1 MKKKLKL
8 NQVLIGVSTMA
19 LSFGA
24 LQAEASAAEKTP
36 YNVLQMKPV
45 GIDTS
50 KDKIA
55 HSTTADETLSF
66 EKRLEM
72 GDFSEHPA
80 PTIKLAETK
89 QLQEQYSTAELNKMS
104 DSELIDTLGNIRWY
118 QITDLFQ
125 FNDETKA
132 FYQNKER
139 MQVIIN
145 ELGKRGSSFTKD
157 DSKGIE
163 TFVEVLRSA
172 FYLGFYNQ
180 ELSYLNERSFQDQC
194 LPALKEMAK
203 NPNFKLGTEEQ
214 DKVVSAYG
222 KLIGNASSDAETVQY
237 AAKILKQFN
246 ENLSTYES
254 DRLKGQAIYDL
265 IHGIDYDLQSYMHKT
280 GNEANTTMWY
290 GKIDSFIN
298 EVNNIALLHNV
309 ADNNSWLINNGI
321 YYAGRLGVFHSHPD
335 KGLEVV
341 TQAMHMY
348 PYLSEAYFVAVEQL
362 TTNYDGKD
370 YSGNAVDLEKMR
382 EEGKKQYLPKTYTFD
397 NGSIVFKTG
406 ANVTDDKIQ
415 RLYWAAKEVKAQ
427 YHRVIGNDKA
437 LEPGNADDVLTVVIY
452 DSPDQYRLNRQLYG
466 YETNNGGIYIE
477 EKGTFFTYER
487 TPEQSIYSLEELFR
501 HEFTHYLQGRYEV
514 PGLFGTGD
522 MYQNE
527 RLTWFQEGNAEFF
540 AGSTRTN
547 DVVPRQSIISGLSD
561 DPSQRYTAKQTLFAK
576 YGSWDFYNYSF
587 ALQSFM
593 YTHQFETFDRIQ
605 DLIRANDV
613 KNYDAYRDALSKDP
627 QLNAEYQTYMQQLID
642 NQEKYK
648 VPQVTEDYLVEHA
661 PKALNEV
668 EQEIVDVANVQDVK
682 MTKHKSQFFDT
693 FTLEGTYVGS
703 ETQGESKDWKTM
715 SKQVNEVLEQLSQKE
730 WSGYKT
736 VTAYFVNYRVNA
748 ANQFEYDIV
757 FHGIATDEGDNQA
770 PIVKINGPY
779 AGVENEEIQFKS
791 DGSKDK
797 DGEIVSYL
805 WDFGDGKTSEEANPT
820 HVYDKEGTYNV
831 TLTVKND
838 KGIESKDHAIVAVR
852 KGAQTGNN
860 HQEETKTIPF
870 NTLLK
875 GSLMADDDTDAYTFE
890 VTSPEEID
898 ISVLNENQIGMT
910 WVLCHESDKQNYVAV
925 GQEDGN
931 NITGKLHAEPGKYYL
946 YIYKFDNENG
956 TYTVNV
962 QNETKTEIKPNNR
975 PEEATTIPFN
985 MPLKGSLMD
994 DDHTDVYTFDVT
1006 SPKEIDIAVVNE
1018 NQIGMTW
1025 VLCHESDMR
1034 NYVAYGQ
1041 EDGNSIKGKY
1051 NAKPGKY
1058 YLYIYKFDNENGA
1071 YTVNVQ

>member
-24 LQAEASAAEKTP
+24 LQAEASTAEKTP

-45 GIDTS
+45 GIVKSNDEVT
-50 KDKIA
+50 
-55 HSTTADETLSF
+55 HSTKVDETLSF

-89 QLQEQYSTAELNKMS
+89 QLQQQYSMAELNRMN
-104 DSELIDTLGNIRWY
+104 DSELINTLGNIRWD

-125 FNDETKA
+125 FNEDSKA

-139 MQVIIN
+139 MQVIID

-157 DSKGIE
+157 DSKGID
-163 TFVEVLRSA
+163 TFVELLRSA
-172 FYLGFYNQ
+172 FYVGFYNN
-180 ELSYLNERSFQDQC
+180 ELSYLNERSFHDKC
-194 LPALKEMAK
+194 LPALKEIAN
-203 NPNFKLGTEEQ
+203 NPNFKLGTDEQ

-222 KLIGNASSDAETVQY
+222 KLIGNASSDAETVQN
-237 AAKILKQFN
+237 ATKILKQYN

-254 DRLKGQAIYDL
+254 KYSKGQAIYDL
-265 IHGIDYDLQSYMHKT
+265 MHGIDFDLQSYLHDERK
-280 GNEANTTMWY
+280 EANTSIWY

-298 EVNNIALLHNV
+298 EVNKIALLHNV
-309 ADNNSWLINNGI
+309 TDDNGWLINNGI
-321 YYAGRLGVFHSHPD
+321 YYAGRLGKFHSNPN

-348 PYLSEAYFVAVEQL
+348 PYLSDAYFVAVEQIA
-362 TTNYDGKD
+362 TNYGGKD
-370 YSGNAVDLEKMR
+370 NNGNTVDLQKVR
-382 EEGKKQYLPKTYTFD
+382 EEGKKEYLPKTYTFD
-397 NGSIVFKTG
+397 DGSIVFKTG
-406 ANVTDDKIQ
+406 DQVTEDKIQ

-437 LEPGNADDVLTVVIY
+437 LEPGNPDDVLTVVIY
-452 DSPDQYRLNRQLYG
+452 NSPDQYSLNRQLYG

-477 EKGTFFTYER
+477 ETGTFFTYER

-501 HEFTHYLQGRYEV
+501 HEFTHYLQARFEV
-514 PGLFGTGD
+514 PGLFGRGD

-547 DVVPRQSIISGLSD
+547 DVVPRKSIISGLSD
-561 DPSQRYTAKQTLFAK
+561 DPSQRFTAKQTLFAK

-587 ALQSFM
+587 ALQSYM
-593 YTHQFETFDRIQ
+593 YTHQFDTFDKIQ

-613 KNYDAYRDALSKDP
+613 KNYDAYRDSLSNDP
-627 QLNAEYQTYMQQLID
+627 QLNADYQAYMQQLID
-642 NQEKYK
+642 NQEKYE
-648 VPQVTEDYLVEHA
+648 VPQVAEDYLVQHA

-668 EQEIVDVANVQDVK
+668 EQEIVDVANVKDVK
-682 MTKHKSQFFDT
+682 MTKHKSQFFNT

-703 ETQGESKDWKTM
+703 ETQGESQDWKTM

-748 ANQFEYDIV
+748 ANRFEYDIV
-757 FHGIATDEGDNQA
+757 FHGVATDEGDHQA
-770 PIVKINGPY
+770 PIVNINGPY
-779 AGVENEEIQFKS
+779 TGIENEEIQFKS
-791 DGSKDK
+791 DGSKDN
-797 DGEIVSYL
+797 DGKIVSYL
-805 WDFGDGKTSEEANPT
+805 WNFGDGKTSDEANPT
-820 HVYDKEGTYNV
+820 HVYEKEGTYNV

-838 KGIESKDHAIVAVR
+838 KGIESKDRTIVSVR
-852 KGAQTGNN
+852 KDEQTEKP
-860 HQEETKTIPF
+860 HPEEAKNIPF
-870 NTLLK
+870 NTPLK
-875 GSLMADDDTDAYTFE
+875 GDLIGDDDTDVYTFD

-910 WVLCHESDKQNYVAV
+910 WVLYHESDKKNYVAY

-931 NITGKLHAEPGKYYL
+931 SIKGKLHAEPGKYHL

-962 QNETKTEIKPNNR
+962 QNGAQTELEPNNL
-975 PEEATTIPFN
+975 PEEANIIPFN
-985 MPLKGSLMD
+985 KALKGSLMD
-994 DDHTDVYTFDVT
+994 DDHTDVYTFDVS
-1006 SPKEIDIAVVNE
+1006 SPKEIDISVLNE

-1041 EDGNSIKGKY
+1041 EDGNSIKGKF
-1051 NAKPGKY
+1051 NAEPGKY
-1058 YLYIYKFDNENGA
+1058 YLYVYKFDNKNGT
-1071 YTVNVQ
+1071 YTVKVQ